1 MEPSNEDRPA
11 DNGEELPQVGGDEL
25 PPTPCRTAHE
35 IWEASRWSFFTTE
48 PVCDSD
54 GYYVNQ
60 RCYPLYGYC
69 ICIDR
74 NTGVEIESSK
84 LSKPTIDCT
93 DVVAPQP
100 EQGKISSN
108 FCLSSYCTQYYV
120 KQGRDIK
127 LANPLITAG
136 IFIHRGLFFILSIK

>member
-100 EQGKISSN
+100 EQVEAPEPEPKEPVENG
-108 FCLSSYCTQYYV
+108 CTWEGTHYNQDETFY
-120 KQGRDIK
+120 RDCN
-127 LANPLITAG
+127 LW
-136 IFIHRGLFFILSIK
+136 